1 MRELE
6 QYVRGSQL
14 PEPKPNRPAILRPSS
29 VPARTVSG
37 GLGRRG
43 EAQTPFQP
51 VALVAGVRQE
61 RYLNGAGRVA
71 IDPSQVSYV
80 SYVADAGNVAVVD
93 VSLPAALRPQNRFF
107 RVTVDAARVGA
118 DAGVIASGAFEPDD
132 QVMAVWPNAQDNAD
146 AEFGI
151 LRTDYQFE
159 LTFCIG
165 TSRDDMEPGVS
176 IFHLFGEQTLEET
189 LFSSPTG
196 EFITQVETQFGATI
210 LRDASPIRMSL
221 FLSNAARSEVYAGSL
236 RDAGLIGAPALRHDL
251 NIGIK
256 YIATQR
262 WIGPPGFVRDRITLA
277 WVPVNDG
284 TVLNKA
290 VSDGAAISPV
300 SAATLTYRG
309 F

>member
-6 QYVRGSQL
+6 QYVRGAQL
-14 PEPKPNRPAILRPSS
+14 PEPKASRPALLRPSS
-29 VPARTVSG
+29 VPARTASG

-93 VSLPAALRPQNRFF
+93 LSLPEALRPQNRFF

-118 DAGVIASGAFEPDD
+118 DAGVIASGVFDPHDEL
-132 QVMAVWPNAQDNAD
+132 MAVWQNAQNGGVDQ
-146 AEFGI
+146 FGI
-151 LRTDYQFE
+151 LRTEYAFE

-165 TSRDDMEPGVS
+165 TSRDDSGSGIS
-176 IFHLFGEQTLEET
+176 INHSFGERTLQET
-189 LFSSPTG
+189 LFSGADGQFQIRTRTG
-196 EFITQVETQFGATI
+196 STI
-210 LRDASPIRMSL
+210 PWDASHVRFAN
-221 FLSNAARSEVYAGSL
+221 FLQISARSEVYAAAL
-236 RDAGLIGAPALRHDL
+236 REAGVIGAAELRHDVSV
-251 NIGIK
+251 GIK
-256 YIATQR
+256 YTATQV
-262 WIGPPGFVRDRITLA
+262 WLGPSGFVQDGLTLA
-277 WVPVNDG
+277 WVPVGDG
-284 TVLNKA
+284 TVLNRA
-290 VSDGAAISPV
+290 VSDGVATSPARPA
-300 SAATLTYRG
+300 SLTYRG